1 MGPYTFPCNNTVA
14 AITHS
19 SFIEAFALIEVH
31 TAAGGEH
38 INRATF
44 IIGGE
49 DRDPAPV
56 GKHPEMFHVQ
66 HNMCT

>member
-1 MGPYTFPCNNTVA
+1 MGPYTFPRDNT
-14 AITHS
+14 HQLYRS
-19 SFIEAFALIEVH
+19 QLH

-44 IIGGE
+44 IIGGK

-56 GKHPEMFHVQ
+56 GNHPGMFHVQ
-66 HNMCT
+66 HNM